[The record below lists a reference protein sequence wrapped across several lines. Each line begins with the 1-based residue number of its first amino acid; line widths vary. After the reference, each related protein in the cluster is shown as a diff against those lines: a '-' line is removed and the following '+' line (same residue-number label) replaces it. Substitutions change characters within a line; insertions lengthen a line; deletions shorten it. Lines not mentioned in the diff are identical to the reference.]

1 MLKILLLCFA
11 SLLCAAEGTVLTIN
25 DDEYSLHDFYSRYPK
40 KQWERADS
48 LKKDKMFTDFVK
60 RELCVLEAKKVGL
73 QNDPDI
79 AVKIRD
85 RSLQILVNESYEHFV
100 ATPLIS
106 PSELD
111 AARQNAKKE
120 LFAGHILIGHSG
132 AYLSN
137 PPQRTVDE
145 ALLLSQQIKDEFEAG
160 GSFSVLA
167 KKYSDDPGAKNNG
180 GSLGWVQWG
189 RTVPEFQRV
198 LFGLGVDVLSS
209 PVLTDF
215 GYHLILVSD
224 IRPSELQYMSDDAYE
239 SYVINVSKNSVR
251 DQLREAAVN
260 YDAKK
265 IDDYGVLFNLAGVE
279 LVLDAFNR
287 NQKDGFLSE
296 SDNKSSAFLL
306 GGVEGVGVLCV
317 YNGKGYGPGWFSTK
331 LKRVSPTRQPR
342 FDSADKIISALKTII
357 LQDIAISEGF
367 AGGVENIFTFKYKKG
382 GVVSDLLYDAYL
394 KRLVNSAQK
403 PDTLDVFNYYEN
415 NKLTKYMD
423 DERVVVREIKVST
436 RGVADSLVRLL
447 DSGTSFALLAQQ
459 NSSTNPGEGGLYGPF
474 SRSGDRSLFDAASLL
489 GVGEY
494 GPVLPTSKNGF
505 SIIQLV
511 EPAFATPIDV
521 DRVYVQI
528 ESLLIKEGQ
537 DEAKS
542 VGVDGL
548 LKKYTIIKNNSL
560 LF

>member
-1 MLKILLLCFA
+1 
-11 SLLCAAEGTVLTIN
+11 
-25 DDEYSLHDFYSRYPK
+25 
-40 KQWERADS
+40 
-48 LKKDKMFTDFVK
+48 
-60 RELCVLEAKKVGL
+60 
-73 QNDPDI
+73 
-79 AVKIRD
+79 
-85 RSLQILVNESYEHFV
+85 
-100 ATPLIS
+100 
-106 PSELD
+106 
-111 AARQNAKKE
+111 
-120 LFAGHILIGHSG
+120 
-132 AYLSN
+132 
-137 PPQRTVDE
+137 
-145 ALLLSQQIKDEFEAG
+145 
-160 GSFSVLA
+160 
-167 KKYSDDPGAKNNG
+167 
-180 GSLGWVQWG
+180 
-189 RTVPEFQRV
+189 
-198 LFGLGVDVLSS
+198 
-209 PVLTDF
+209 
-215 GYHLILVSD
+215 
-224 IRPSELQYMSDDAYE
+224 
-239 SYVINVSKNSVR
+239 
-251 DQLREAAVN
+251 
-260 YDAKK
+260 
-265 IDDYGVLFNLAGVE
+265 
-279 LVLDAFNR
+279 
-287 NQKDGFLSE
+287 
-296 SDNKSSAFLL
+296 
-306 GGVEGVGVLCV
+306 
-317 YNGKGYGPGWFSTK
+317 
-331 LKRVSPTRQPR
+331 
-342 FDSADKIISALKTII
+342 LKTII

-459 NSSTNPGEGGLYGPF
+459 NSSTNPGGGGLYGPF
-474 SRSGDRSLFDAASLL
+474 SRGGDKSLFDAASLL

-494 GPVLPTSKNGF
+494 GPVLPTSKNSF

-511 EPAFATPIDV
+511 EPASAAPIDV

>member
-132 AYLSN
+132 AYLGN

-296 SDNKSSAFLL
+296 SDNRGSAFLL
-306 GGVEGVGVLCV
+306 GEVGGVGVLCV

-367 AGGVENIFTFKYKKG
+367 AGGVENIFTFKHKRG
-382 GVVSDLLYDAYL
+382 EVVSGLLYDAYL

-403 PDTLDVFNYYEN
+403 PDTLDVFDYYEN
-415 NKLTKYMD
+415 NKLIKYMD
-423 DERVVVREIKVST
+423 DERVVVREIRVSA

-447 DSGTSFALLAQQ
+447 DSGANFALLAQQ
-459 NSSTNPGEGGLYGPF
+459 NSSTNPGGGGLYGPF
-474 SRSGDRSLFDAASLL
+474 SRRDSGSLFDAASLL
-489 GVGEY
+489 SVGEY
-494 GPVLPTSKNGF
+494 SPVLPTSKNGF

-511 EPAFATPIDV
+511 EPPSTTPIDI

-528 ESLLIKEGQ
+528 ESLLIKGGQ
-537 DEAKS
+537 DEAIS
-542 VGVDGL
+542 VGVDDL
-548 LKKYTIIKNNSL
+548 LKKYTIIKNSDL

>member
-1 MLKILLLCFA
+1 MLKILLLSLA

-25 DDEYSLHDFYSRYPK
+25 NNEYSLHDFYSRYPK

-48 LKKDKMFTDFVK
+48 LQKDKMFTDFVK
-60 RELCVLEAKKVGL
+60 RELCVLEAKKMGL

-120 LFAGHILIGHSG
+120 LFASHILIGHSG
-132 AYLSN
+132 AYLGN

-167 KKYSDDPGAKNNG
+167 EKYSDDPGAKNNG

-198 LFGLGVDVLSS
+198 LFGLDADVLSS

-260 YDAKK
+260 YDVKK
-265 IDDYGVLFNLAGVE
+265 IESYGVLFNIAGVE
-279 LVLDAFNR
+279 LGLGAFNR
-287 NQKDGFLSE
+287 NQKDDLLSE
-296 SDNKSSAFLL
+296 SGNKDSASLL
-306 GGVEGVGVLCV
+306 GGVGGVLCV

-331 LKRVSPTRQPR
+331 LKRIPSARQPR

-367 AGGVENIFTFKYKKG
+367 AGGVENIFTFKYKRG

-403 PDTLDVFNYYEN
+403 PDTLDVFDYYEN
-415 NKLTKYMD
+415 NKLAKYMD
-423 DERVVVREIKVST
+423 DERVVVREIRVST

-459 NSSTNPGEGGLYGPF
+459 NSSTNPGGGGLYGPF
-474 SRSGDRSLFDAASLL
+474 SRGGDRSLFDAASLL

-494 GPVLPTSKNGF
+494 GPVLSTSKNGF

-511 EPAFATPIDV
+511 EPASAAPIDV
-521 DRVYVQI
+521 GRVYVQI
-528 ESLLIKEGQ
+528 ESLLIKEGR

-548 LKKYTIIKNNSL
+548 LKKYTIIKNSGL